1 MRTVLF
7 GVDGLSFRVLHP
19 FMQRGELPNFQKLRD
34 AGSEAILESKFPPLT
49 PAAWTSIS
57 TGMKPASHGVYDFW
71 EYDEQHESGTPRQS
85 HIQTHRKGSKAIWNI
100 LSEYGKRVL
109 IMNVP
114 VTYPPEA
121 VNGIMISGY
130 MTPSSKANF
139 TYPLS
144 FKEELFRAVPEYKID
159 LEHND
164 MRAIEP
170 LLDATIKMTEQR
182 INLMRYLMQEK
193 PWDLCYVVFVGADR
207 LQHPLWDEILAM
219 EPKVTEYYRLLD
231 AALGFVMEQLGPE
244 DTLFVVSDHGFQ
256 GAKRVFDIN
265 EYLYSKGLLHLNS
278 NAQRDQSVR
287 SANLKY
293 LLKRLGLF
301 SLARK
306 ANRAFNKNQIQG
318 LEKQHLDVYQ
328 PFLFEIDWTRTQAYV
343 PSLSGFGGGYADIFL
358 RDDLDAQHISELCT
372 DLRNQVDP
380 RTGKPLIEA
389 IYTTEVYGT
398 GPFARREPH
407 LLLLPSDGITFRMRP
422 GNKRLWDD
430 TNSTQGTHQKD
441 GVLYAYGNNIKQ
453 GLRQAFPVEIY
464 DIVPTVLHSM
474 GLPLPDVFDGRI
486 LYEIFEEQKEPG
498 LPEPKEGGRARQKL
512 ERLLHLIQDEYG
524 NHISSRPQS

>member
-19 FMQRGELPNFQKLRD
+19 LMQRGELPYFQKLRD

-57 TGMKPASHGVYDFW
+57 TGMKPAAHGVYDFW
-71 EYDEQHESGTPRQS
+71 EFDEQQEPGTPRKA
-85 HIQTHRKGSKAIWNI
+85 HIQTHRKGGKAIWNI

-109 IMNVP
+109 VLNVP
-114 VTYPPEA
+114 VTYPPET
-121 VNGIMISGY
+121 VNGIMIGGY
-130 MTPSSKANF
+130 LTPSSEVNF

-144 FKEELFRAVPEYKID
+144 TKEELYHAVPEYKID
-159 LEHND
+159 LEHDD
-164 MRAIEP
+164 MLTIES
-170 LLDATIKMTEQR
+170 LLDATINMTEQR
-182 INLMRYLMQEK
+182 IKLMRYLMQEK
-193 PWDLCYVVFVGADR
+193 LWDFCYVVFVGADR
-207 LQHPLWDEILAM
+207 LQHPLWDEIQAM
-219 EPKVTEYYRLLD
+219 ETKVTEYYRLLD
-231 AALGFVMEQLGPE
+231 AGLGFVMEQLAPE

-256 GAKRVFDIN
+256 GAKRTFDIN
-265 EYLYSKGLLHLNS
+265 EYLYSKGLLHLDT

-293 LLKRLGLF
+293 FLKRLGLF

-306 ANRAFNKNQIQG
+306 ANRALNKNRIER
-318 LEKQHLDVYQ
+318 LEQQLDVYQ
-328 PFLFEIDWTRTQAYV
+328 PILAEIDWTRTQANV

-358 RDDLDAQHISELCT
+358 RDDLDAQFIRELCI

-380 RTGKPLIEA
+380 LTGKPLIEA

-398 GPFARREPH
+398 GPYAPREPH
-407 LLLLPSDGITFRMRP
+407 LLLLPNDGITFRMRL

-453 GLRQAFPVEIY
+453 GSQPSPVEIY
-464 DIVPTVLHSM
+464 DIVPTILHSM
-474 GLPLPDVFDGRI
+474 GLPLPGVFDGRI
-486 LYEIFEEQKEPG
+486 LHEIFEKQKEPG
-498 LPEPKEGGRARQKL
+498 PPKPEVGGRTRQKL
-512 ERLLHLIQDEYG
+512 ARLLDLIQDEYG
-524 NHISSRPQS
+524 NRLSSRPQS

>member
-19 FMQRGELPNFQKLRD
+19 LMQRGELPNFQKLRD
-34 AGSEAILESKFPPLT
+34 TGCEAILESKFPPLT

-57 TGMKPASHGVYDFW
+57 TGMKPAAHGVYDFW
-71 EYDEQHESGTPRQS
+71 EFDEHHEPGTPRRA

-109 IMNVP
+109 VMNVP

-130 MTPSSKANF
+130 MTPSSEVNF

-144 FKEELFRAVPEYKID
+144 IKEELYRAVPDYKID
-159 LEHND
+159 LEHDD
-164 MRAIEP
+164 MLAIEP

-182 INLMRYLMQEK
+182 ISLMRYLMLEK
-193 PWDLCYVVFVGADR
+193 AWDFCYVVFVGADR

-219 EPKVTEYYRLLD
+219 EPKVIEYYRLLD
-231 AALGFVMEQLGPE
+231 AGLGFVMEQLGPE

-256 GAKRVFDIN
+256 GAKRIFDIN
-265 EYLYSKGLLHLNS
+265 EYLCSRGLLYLHS
-278 NAQRDQSVR
+278 NARRDKSVR

-293 LLKRLGLF
+293 QLKRLGLF
-301 SLARK
+301 SLVRK
-306 ANRAFNKNQIQG
+306 FNLALKKNRADR
-318 LEKQHLDVYQ
+318 LEKQDLDVYQ
-328 PFLFEIDWTRTQAYV
+328 PILADIDLTQTQAYV

-358 RDDLDAQHISELCT
+358 REDLDAQCISELCA
-372 DLRNQVDP
+372 DLQNQVDP

-398 GPFARREPH
+398 GPYAPREPH

-453 GLRQAFPVEIY
+453 GTQASPVEIY

-474 GLPLPDVFDGRI
+474 SLPLPGAFDGRI
-486 LYEIFEEQKEPG
+486 LHEIFEEQKEPG
-498 LPEPKEGGRARQKL
+498 SPKPEGDGRTRQKL
-512 ERLLHLIQDEYG
+512 ESLLALIQDDCG
-524 NHISSRPQS
+524 NQLSSRPQS

>member
-19 FMQRGELPNFQKLRD
+19 LMQRGELPNFQKLRD
-34 AGSEAILESKFPPLT
+34 TGSEAILESKFPPLT

-57 TGMKPASHGVYDFW
+57 TGMKPAAHGVYDFW
-71 EYDEQHESGTPRQS
+71 EFDEQQELGTPRRA

-109 IMNVP
+109 VMNVP
-114 VTYPPEA
+114 VTYPPET

-130 MTPSSKANF
+130 MTPSSDANF
-139 TYPLS
+139 TYPIS
-144 FKEELFRAVPEYKID
+144 IKEELYHTVPEYKID
-159 LEHND
+159 LEHDD
-164 MRAIEP
+164 MLAIEP

-182 INLMRYLMQEK
+182 IKLMRYLMQEK
-193 PWDLCYVVFVGADR
+193 PWDFCYVVFVGADR
-207 LQHPLWDEILAM
+207 LQHPLWDEIQAM
-219 EPKVTEYYRLLD
+219 ETKVTEYYRLLD
-231 AALGFVMEQLGPE
+231 AGLGFVMEQLAPE

-265 EYLYSKGLLHLNS
+265 EYLYSRGLLHLNDS
-278 NAQRDQSVR
+278 MQRGKSARNAD
-287 SANLKY
+287 LKY
-293 LLKRLGLF
+293 LLKQLGLF

-306 ANRAFNKNQIQG
+306 ASQFVKKNEIEVLQEQ
-318 LEKQHLDVYQ
+318 QLDVYQ
-328 PFLFEIDWTRTQAYV
+328 PILAEIDRTRTQAYV

-358 RDDLDAQHISELCT
+358 RDDLDAQGISELCI

-398 GPFARREPH
+398 GPYAPREPH
-407 LLLLPSDGITFRMRP
+407 LLLLPSDGITFRMRL
-422 GNKRLWDD
+422 GNRRLWDD

-453 GLRQAFPVEIY
+453 GSQASPVEIY

-474 GLPLPDVFDGRI
+474 GLPLPNVFDGRI
-486 LYEIFEEQKEPG
+486 LHEIFEEQKEPG
-498 LPEPKEGGRARQKL
+498 SPEPEDGGRTRQKL
-512 ERLLHLIQDEYG
+512 ERLLDLIQDEYG
-524 NHISSRPQS
+524 NHISSRPES

>member
-19 FMQRGELPNFQKLRD
+19 LMQRGALPNFQKLRD
-34 AGSEAILESKFPPLT
+34 AGSEGILESKYPPLT

-71 EYDEQHESGTPRQS
+71 EYEEQPDPNTPRQT

-109 IMNVP
+109 IINVP
-114 VTYPPEA
+114 VTYPPEI

-130 MTPSSKANF
+130 LTPSSEFNF

-144 FKEELFRAVPEYKID
+144 FKEELYRAVPGYKID

-164 MRAIEP
+164 MLAIEP
-170 LLDATIKMTEQR
+170 LLDATINMTEQR
-182 INLMRYLMQEK
+182 IKLMRYLMQEK
-193 PWDLCYVVFVGADR
+193 PWDFCYLVFVGADR
-207 LQHPLWDEILAM
+207 IQHPLWEDILAM
-219 EPKVTEYYRLLD
+219 DTKATEYFRLLD
-231 AALGFVMEQLGPE
+231 AGLGFVLEQLAPE

-256 GAKRVFDIN
+256 GAKRIFDIN
-265 EYLYSKGLLHLNS
+265 EYLYSKGLLHLDAS
-278 NAQRDQSVR
+278 VQRGQSAR
-287 SANLKY
+287 NANLKY

-306 ANRAFNKNQIQG
+306 ASQTLKKTGIEV
-318 LEKQHLDVYQ
+318 LEEQQFDVYQ
-328 PFLFEIDWTRTQAYV
+328 PILTEIDWTRTQANV

-358 RDDLDAQHISELCT
+358 REDLDVQCITELCA
-372 DLRNQVDP
+372 DLRSQIDP

-389 IYTTEVYGT
+389 LYTTEVYGK
-398 GPFARREPH
+398 GPYAPREPH
-407 LLLLPSDGITFRMRP
+407 LLLLPSNGITFRMRL

-430 TNSTQGTHQKD
+430 INSTQGTHQKD
-441 GVLYAYGNNIKQ
+441 GVLYAYGNNIKP
-453 GLRQAFPVEIY
+453 GLQASPAEIY
-464 DIVPTVLHSM
+464 DIVPTVIHSM
-474 GLPLPDVFDGRI
+474 GLSLPGEFDGRV
-486 LYEIFEEQKEPG
+486 LHEIFVEQKEFG
-498 LPEPKEGGRARQKL
+498 SAGREEGGKTRQRLK
-512 ERLLHLIQDEYG
+512 RLLEA
-524 NHISSRPQS
+524 